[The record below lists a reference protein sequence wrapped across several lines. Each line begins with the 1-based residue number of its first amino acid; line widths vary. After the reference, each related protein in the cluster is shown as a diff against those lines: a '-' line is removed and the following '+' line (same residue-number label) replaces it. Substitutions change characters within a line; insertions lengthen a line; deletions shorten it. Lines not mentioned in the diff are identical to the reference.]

1 MRRASGVVVRVGAVG
16 AGALLA
22 MACASEPGGGEAALS
37 PEMRQAIDTFVELR
51 APIPAGSPADV
62 ARDSSS
68 TTRGTSQ
75 TSLGGLDAAQLSG
88 ALTAGAS
95 GVPVGGAAA
104 GASAAGNGGVGAG
117 SLGPGGPASGG
128 TAAGFGGAASGAS
141 SGGGLATFADA
152 ACYLVGR
159 LCSYIARCVGERPE
173 VCAVPSACPALV
185 ADALA
190 KSGNPPI
197 PPQAGVVIR
206 CVGDAIGSASC
217 VREELASGLKSS
229 LDRCGI
235 SRAGDL

>member
-1 MRRASGVVVRVGAVG
+1 MRRTSGVLVAGTVG
-16 AGALLA
+16 LLA
-22 MACASEPGGGEAALS
+22 MACASEPAGGEAALS

-51 APIPAGSPADV
+51 APITTGSPSDV
-62 ARDSSS
+62 PSGSAS
-68 TTRGTSQ
+68 TRATSE
-75 TSLGGLDAAQLSG
+75 TSLGGLEPAQLSG

-141 SGGGLATFADA
+141 SGGLATFADA

-159 LCSYIARCVGERPE
+159 LCSYIARCVGERVD

-229 LDRCGI
+229 LERCGI
-235 SRAGDL
+235 TRAGDL